1 MTTFTLV
8 DRNEVLER
16 ILARAISRSN
26 LTDLH
31 DGAVGKQIA
40 AAVAREVEDIYDQV
54 ALILAM
60 VDPNRAEGEDLDD
73 LVTIFSPL
81 GISPRRGAQKATTSV
96 RFLRSSGAAATFIP
110 IGTTVSA
117 PGATPTA
124 DVEFELTT
132 AVTIPAGAPP
142 QSAFGIVRAKVAGTG
157 GNVGA
162 GTITKR
168 VSVVAGLDAVTNLL
182 AVTNGEDEESDASL
196 RDRLWSF
203 LWSLPR
209 NTPRALEYRA
219 KTIGVAAHNDGVQ
232 GTPVDVF
239 AMTTP
244 TVRRCVFSSCY
255 EDPAFPGVSTLYIDD
270 GSGFSGRSLAQA
282 WIAVATQM
290 VILGATGGE
299 RRLNTAS
306 WPILVKA
313 PFLLE
318 RRIGGGGAWIAQVEG
333 VNYTLNRSNGRIT
346 MAAPLTAGDNV
357 RASYTYYLDLEWA
370 VQYAIEGDPTDLE
383 TWPDWRPAGGV
394 VFVRAATQFNLSVTA
409 NITFDPALTDFGTA
423 SAAVKTAIL
432 VYIQSLGIGKP
443 YIRQEACERAMGVTG
458 MLDINMTA
466 PAANVPMAYHAK
478 ATSTIGSIT
487 IT

>member
-31 DGAVGKQIA
+31 DGAVGKQLA
-40 AAVAREVEDIYDQV
+40 AGMAREVEDIYDQV
-54 ALILAM
+54 ALILSM
-60 VDPNRAEGEDLDD
+60 IDPNKTEKEDLDA
-73 LVTIFSPL
+73 LVQIFAPL
-81 GISPRRGAQKATTSV
+81 GISPRRGAQKATTSE
-96 RFLRSSGAAATFIP
+96 RFTRTSGAAATYIS

-124 DVEFELTT
+124 DVEFELTA

-142 QSAFGIVRAKVAGTG
+142 VAAFGMIQAKVAGSG

-168 VSVVAGLDAVTNLL
+168 VAVVTGLDAVTNLL
-182 AVTNGEDEESDASL
+182 AVTNGEDEESDADL
-196 RDRLWSF
+196 RARLWSF

-219 KTIGVAAHNDGVQ
+219 KTIGVSAHSDGVQ

-255 EDPAFPGVSTLYIDD
+255 EDPAFPGVSTLYVDD
-270 GSGFSGRSLAQA
+270 GTGFSGRTIAQA
-282 WIAVATQM
+282 WATVATQT
-290 VILGATGGE
+290 VILGAVGGE
-299 RRLNTAS
+299 RRLNTAK
-306 WPILVKA
+306 WPILVTA

-318 RRIGGGGAWIAQVEG
+318 RRIAGAGPWIAQVEG
-333 VNYTLNRSNGRIT
+333 VNYTLNRSTGRIT

-357 RASYTYYLDLEWA
+357 RASYTYCLDLEWA

-394 VFVRAATQFNLSVTA
+394 VFVRAATQFLLSVA
-409 NITFDPALTDFGTA
+409 ADITFDPALTDFGTA

-432 VYIQSLGIGKP
+432 IYIQSLGIGQP
-443 YIRQEACERAMGVTG
+443 FIRQEACERAMGVTG
-458 MLDINMTA
+458 MVDINMTA

-478 ATSTIGSIT
+478 ATSTTGDIT